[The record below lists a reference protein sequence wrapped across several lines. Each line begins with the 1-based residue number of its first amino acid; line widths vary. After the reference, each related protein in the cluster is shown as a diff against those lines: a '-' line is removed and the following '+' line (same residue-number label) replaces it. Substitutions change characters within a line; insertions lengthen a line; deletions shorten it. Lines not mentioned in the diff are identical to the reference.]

1 MAVTGLALWRRFWFT
16 AVPVR
21 RIAFVRIVACAFA
34 LIDVATSGYV
44 TRAGDADRVFSD
56 RLPIFRFV
64 QTLTGDAAASSTALR
79 VVQIVLLVALACAAV
94 GLGTR
99 LALVAAAPLYAWW
112 WACEFGFALAG
123 AQGRL
128 AVIVTLGVLAIAPAG
143 RAYSVDAA
151 LARRRGRAQGAA
163 VDELAGWALRFAT
176 VFVVISYVGS
186 AWTKVK
192 TAGIGWPWGG
202 SLDSGLLHHG
212 SQLGLYLA
220 RSPWLVHLLAL
231 TALLW
236 LATAWVLLLPRSS
249 FLTRRLR
256 DAWVAYGAAAVVLS
270 YFLLGLSFFGW
281 ALLSCLAYDLE
292 QVVPQGRAVRQRV
305 AERLRSR
312 GTAAAAARSGSR
324 L

>member
-1 MAVTGLALWRRFWFT
+1 MALRLAGGWRRYWFP

-21 RIAFVRIVACAFA
+21 RLGLVRVVACTFAFV
-34 LIDVATSGYV
+34 DVLSSGYV
-44 TRAGDADRVFSD
+44 TRAGGADRVFSS
-56 RLPIFRFV
+56 RLPIFRLV

-79 VVQIVLLVALACAAV
+79 VIEIVLLVTLVFSAA

-99 LALVAAAPLYAWW
+99 LALVLAAPLYAWW
-112 WACEFGFALAG
+112 WATEFGFAPAG

-143 RAYSVDAA
+143 RGFSVDAA
-151 LARRRGRAQGAA
+151 LARRRGRPRPGE

-176 VFVVISYVGS
+176 VFVAVSYLGA
-186 AWTKVK
+186 AWTKVT

-202 SLDSGLLHHG
+202 ALDSALLHHG
-212 SQLGLYLA
+212 SRLGLYLA
-220 RSPWLVHLLAL
+220 RFPWLVHLLAL
-231 TALLW
+231 TALVW

-249 FLTRRLR
+249 WLTRRLR
-256 DAWVAYGAAAVVLS
+256 DVWVVYGAAAVVLS
-270 YFLLGLSFFGW
+270 YVLLGLSFFGW

-292 QVVPQGRAVRQRV
+292 RAVPQGRAVLQRV

>member
-1 MAVTGLALWRRFWFT
+1 MAVGGLVSLWRRFWFT

-21 RIAFVRIVACAFA
+21 RVAFVRVVACVFAFV
-34 LIDVATSGYV
+34 DVATSGYI
-44 TRAGDADRVFSD
+44 TRAGEADRVFSE
-56 RLPIFRFV
+56 RLPIFRVV

-79 VVQIVLLVALACAAV
+79 VVQIVLLVTLACAAV

-99 LALVAAAPLYAWW
+99 LALLAAAPLYAWW
-112 WACEFGFALAG
+112 WASEFGFALAG

-143 RAYSVDAA
+143 GAYSVDAA
-151 LARRRGRAQGAA
+151 LAKRRGRAPAA
-163 VDELAGWALRFAT
+163 EVDEVAGWAVRFAT

-186 AWTKVK
+186 ACTKVK

-202 SLDSGLLHHG
+202 ALDSALLHHG
-212 SQLGLYLA
+212 SRLGLYLA

-231 TALLW
+231 TALVW
-236 LATAWVLLLPRSS
+236 LATAWVLLLPRAS

-256 DAWVAYGAAAVVLS
+256 DVWVVYGAAAVLLS
-270 YFLLGLSFFGW
+270 YVLLGLSFFGW

-292 QVVPQGRAVRQRV
+292 RAVPQGRMVLQRV
-305 AERLRSR
+305 AERLRSSPA
-312 GTAAAAARSGSR
+312 TAAARSR